1 MRQPTSKITTA
12 VDPAPRRAIEEITFQ
27 ASVLALHVAIQA
39 ESERGLSSPEDVVVA
54 QRLHQE
60 FHSLVECVRRT
71 DSRGL

>member
-12 VDPAPRRAIEEITFQ
+12 VDSASRGAIEEITFQ

-39 ESERGLSSPEDVVVA
+39 ESEGGLSSPADVVVA

-60 FHSLVECVRRT
+60 FHSLVECVQRP